1 MVLFKEN
8 MNLLGKIDVQD
19 KIVRLAIAFIFV
31 VFGSWEMLVPT
42 YWSVFVPDFAAA
54 IFNPLFATRI
64 HGLVLFVLGLL
75 LISGY
80 RKNLVS
86 LASVLVLLGV
96 VFSVFMYSGF
106 SDLLVR
112 DIVIFLCSLSLL
124 FEKKE

>member
-1 MVLFKEN
+1 MMDLIR
-8 MNLLGKIDVQD
+8 KINFQD
-19 KIVRLAIAFIFV
+19 KIVRLAIAFILI
-31 VFGSWEMLVPT
+31 VFGAWEVLVPA
-42 YWSVFVPDFAAA
+42 YWAVFVPEFATA

-64 HGLVLFVLGLL
+64 HGLALFVLGAL

-86 LASVLVLLGV
+86 LASSLVLLSV
-96 VFSVFMYSGF
+96 VVSVFMYSGF